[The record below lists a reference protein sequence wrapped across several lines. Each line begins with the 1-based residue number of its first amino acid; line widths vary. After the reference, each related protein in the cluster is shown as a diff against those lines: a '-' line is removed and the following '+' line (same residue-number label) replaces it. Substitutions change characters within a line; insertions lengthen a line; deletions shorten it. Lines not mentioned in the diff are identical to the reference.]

1 MRFKVVLVV
10 LVVLFLSMVA
20 GCTKPLLTVPSFSGE
35 SCCANIP
42 GISLLQN
49 EVVDPGSMSTVVKAV
64 EPAGKK
70 AEKKVEKKKN
80 ALEKRRAEQEA
91 KPVPDRYKIFC
102 KCKPGDWVRVE
113 TKTRVIEAEFKKCM
127 YFGIRVKPK
136 GQRLG
141 VILFEQIWMVKKI
154 VPPPPKT
161 EPAKP
166 VVPQAPMEV
175 PGP

>member
-1 MRFKVVLVV
+1 MRFKLVLVV
-10 LVVLFLSMVA
+10 LVVLVLSMVA
-20 GCTKPLLTVPSFSGE
+20 GCATPLLMVPSFSGE

-42 GISLLQN
+42 GISLSR
-49 EVVDPGSMSTVVKAV
+49 DAATSTVVKVV

-70 AEKKVEKKKN
+70 AEKKKN

-102 KCKPGDWVRVE
+102 KCKQGDWVRVE
-113 TKTRVIEAEFKKCM
+113 TKTRVIEAEFKKCV

-136 GQRLG
+136 GKRLG
-141 VILFEQIWMVKKI
+141 VIPFEQIWMVKKI

>member
-1 MRFKVVLVV
+1 MRFKLVLVV
-10 LVVLFLSMVA
+10 LVVLVLSMVA
-20 GCTKPLLTVPSFSGE
+20 GCTKPLLMVPSFSGE

-42 GISLLQN
+42 GISLSR
-49 EVVDPGSMSTVVKAV
+49 DAATSTVVKVV
-64 EPAGKK
+64 EP
-70 AEKKVEKKKN
+70 
-80 ALEKRRAEQEA
+80 EQEA

-102 KCKPGDWVRVE
+102 KCKQGDWVRVE
-113 TKTRVIEAEFKKCM
+113 TKTRVIEAEFKKCV

-136 GQRLG
+136 GKRLG
-141 VILFEQIWMVKKI
+141 VIPFEQIWMVKKI